1 MSHERAPEREES
13 MIGGESQTTPWDVA
27 RDRLTNPENNRHSW
41 LATIRPDGRPH
52 LVFQRGSD

>member
-1 MSHERAPEREES
+1 